1 MALLLLFDGKQQRM
15 EQHSKRKCG
24 KLKKPEELNPFEWT
38 LVDRTMLYFRLP
50 EGKTPETVRGELPRL
65 ANGVGVYGG
74 SEYVV
79 VKNLIAKHF
88 WNDGYNIH
96 NASKNITFENIAAIS
111 AGDWKRLCRRSS
123 FTSGNGRC
131 FRAAGS
137 IVSSLR
143 RRVCHPE

>member
-1 MALLLLFDGKQQRM
+1 MSGRWWIAPCSTSACRR
-15 EQHSKRKCG
+15 ERVRKRSG
-24 KLKKPEELNPFEWT
+24 G
-38 LVDRTMLYFRLP
+38 VA
-50 EGKTPETVRGELPRL
+50 RL

-111 AGDWKRLCRRSS
+111 AGD
-123 FTSGNGRC
+123 
-131 FRAAGS
+131 
-137 IVSSLR
+137 
-143 RRVCHPE
+143 

>member
-1 MALLLLFDGKQQRM
+1 MSGR
-15 EQHSKRKCG
+15 
-24 KLKKPEELNPFEWT
+24 WY
-38 LVDRTMLYFRLP
+38 RTMLYFRLP
-50 EGKTPETVRGELPRL
+50 EGKSPETVRGELPRL

>member
-1 MALLLLFDGKQQRM
+1 
-15 EQHSKRKCG
+15 
-24 KLKKPEELNPFEWT
+24 
-38 LVDRTMLYFRLP
+38 MLYFRLP

-96 NASKNITFENIAAIS
+96 NASKNITFENIAAIVQPVPS
-111 AGDWKRLCRRSS
+111 SCIAPPSLSPSEKEMFSFASFVRL
-123 FTSGNGRC
+123 G
-131 FRAAGS
+131 
-137 IVSSLR
+137 I
-143 RRVCHPE
+143 